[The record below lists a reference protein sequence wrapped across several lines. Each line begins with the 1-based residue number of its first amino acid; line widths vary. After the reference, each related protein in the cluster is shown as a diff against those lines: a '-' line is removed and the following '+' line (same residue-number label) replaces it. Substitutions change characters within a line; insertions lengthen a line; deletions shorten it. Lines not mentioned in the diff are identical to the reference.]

1 MRKSAALLCV
11 VVPAVALAA
20 VAAPEPYS
28 TGSPAQARAALRDAL
43 AESRAAEA
51 RSARLG
57 SAADSARGA
66 AEKTAREAAAVAA
79 RIQQAEAAIA
89 VAEARLALATRE
101 RAVLREE
108 LGHEQQPLVRLTGA
122 LQQFSRRPLALS
134 ILRPGSVQ
142 DVVYLRAMLDSAVP
156 QIQSRTEGLRSRL
169 ARSRELREQALA
181 ASEQRRAEQSRLADR
196 KAELAALETRQRL
209 ASRAARGTA
218 DREAERALALA
229 EEARDLDSLVGELER
244 AGDVRARLAALP
256 GPLLR
261 PARPEEARLADDGV
275 RPAPEPAAT
284 APPAPYLLPVTGS
297 TVLGFGAPQPS
308 GASSGLTLA
317 PRPGAQVVAPAAGR
331 VAFAGPYRGYGR
343 IVIIEHANGWTSLVT
358 GLARADVEVGEE
370 LVAGAPLGIAA
381 QARPEI
387 TLELRREGEP
397 VNPLRFV
404 G

>member
-1 MRKSAALLCV
+1 VRKLLLLTALLLPIAV
-11 VVPAVALAA
+11 LTPGAVAP
-20 VAAPEPYS
+20 APE
-28 TGSPAQARAALRDAL
+28 SPAATRAALRAAL

-51 RSARLG
+51 RSAELER
-57 SAADSARGA
+57 AAASARDA
-66 AEKTAREAAAVAA
+66 AERTARDAAALAG

-101 RAVLREE
+101 RAILREE
-108 LGHEQQPLVRLTGA
+108 LGREQQPVVHLTAA

-134 ILRPGSVQ
+134 VLRPGSVQ
-142 DVVYLRAMLDSAVP
+142 DAVYLRAMLDSAVP
-156 QIQSRTEGLRSRL
+156 QVQARTAGLRSRL
-169 ARSRELREQALA
+169 ARSRALREEALA
-181 ASEQRRAEQSRLADR
+181 AASELRAEQARLSQR
-196 KAELAALETRQRL
+196 RTELAALETRQRL
-209 ASRAARGTA
+209 ASRAASGTA

-229 EEARDLDSLVGELER
+229 EEARDLDALLGELDR
-244 AGDVRARLAALP
+244 AGGLRARLAGLP
-256 GPLLR
+256 GPLPR
-261 PARPEEARLADDGV
+261 PARPEDARLAGV
-275 RPAPEPAAT
+275 EDVPSPEPAAT
-284 APPAPYLLPVTGS
+284 APPPPYLLPVTGR
-297 TVLGFGAPQPS
+297 TVLGFGAPQGS

-343 IVIIEHANGWTSLVT
+343 IVIIEHAGGWTSLVT
-358 GLARADVEVGEE
+358 GLARTDVAVGEQ

-387 TLELRREGEP
+387 TLELRRDGEP

>member
-1 MRKSAALLCV
+1 MRKLLLLPFV
-11 VVPAVALAA
+11 LLPILVLAPAA
-20 VAAPEPYS
+20 VAPPADE
-28 TGSPAQARAALRDAL
+28 PAQTRAALRAAL

-57 SAADSARGA
+57 RAAAAARDA
-66 AEKTAREAAAVAA
+66 AEKTAREAAALAA

-89 VAEARLALATRE
+89 VAETRLALATGE
-101 RAVLREE
+101 RAALREE
-108 LGHEQQPLVRLTGA
+108 LGREQQPVVHLTAA
-122 LQQFSRRPLALS
+122 LQQFSRRPLALAV
-134 ILRPGSVQ
+134 LRPGSVQ
-142 DVVYLRAMLDSAVP
+142 DAVYLRAMLDSAVP
-156 QIQSRTEGLRSRL
+156 QVQARTAGLRSRL
-169 ARSRELREQALA
+169 AESRRLRDEALA
-181 ASEQRRAEQSRLADR
+181 AAETLRAEQGRLAER
-196 KAELAALETRQRL
+196 RAELAALETRQRL
-209 ASRAARGTA
+209 ASRAASGTA

-229 EEARDLDSLVGELER
+229 EEARDLDALVDDLVR
-244 AGDVRARLAALP
+244 AGGLRARLAALP
-256 GPLLR
+256 GPLIR
-261 PARPEEARLADDGV
+261 PPRPEDARLANGEDA
-275 RPAPEPAAT
+275 PSPEPSAT
-284 APPAPYLLPVTGS
+284 APPAPYLLPVTGR
-297 TVLGFGAPQPS
+297 TVLGFGARQGS

-343 IVIIEHANGWTSLVT
+343 IVIIEHADGWTSLVT
-358 GLARADVEVGEE
+358 GLARSDVTVGEQ